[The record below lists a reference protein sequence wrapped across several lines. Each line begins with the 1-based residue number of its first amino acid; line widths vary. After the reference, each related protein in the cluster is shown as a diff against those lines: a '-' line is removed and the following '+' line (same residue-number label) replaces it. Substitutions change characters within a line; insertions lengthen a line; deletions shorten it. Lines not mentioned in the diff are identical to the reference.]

1 MLDTAEINHWFC
13 SLWIR
18 VINKL
23 WKKKEIIKIDMKR
36 TEEFKKIDYGFLLK
50 ASPGT
55 IVGGDLF
62 SSDALIKK
70 HLSGK
75 RKYVP

>member
-1 MLDTAEINHWFC
+1 M
-13 SLWIR
+13 
-18 VINKL
+18 
-23 WKKKEIIKIDMKR
+23 IDR
-36 TEEFKKIDYGFLLK
+36 EFLLK

>member
-1 MLDTAEINHWFC
+1 
-13 SLWIR
+13 
-18 VINKL
+18 
-23 WKKKEIIKIDMKR
+23 MKR
-36 TEEFKKIDYGFLLK
+36 TEECKKIDYGFLLK

-75 RKYVP
+75 RKYIP

>member
-1 MLDTAEINHWFC
+1 MLDTLNTGEINGWFC
-13 SLWIR
+13 SPWIR
-18 VINKL
+18 VKNKL
-23 WKKKEIIKIDMKR
+23 WEKQGNNNIWYEKNWK
-36 TEEFKKIDYGFLLK
+36 TDYGFLLK

-70 HLSGK
+70 HLAGK